1 MINKKN
7 ATFKKFAARC
17 GAYVPDWVDQA
28 FTAAALRDHKGRD
41 RHDLLATALCTEL
54 CSDLIDEGV
63 EALHFYTLNRAELTR
78 NVCRALGVTPQ
89 VALSDVA

>member
-1 MINKKN
+1 VHQS
-7 ATFKKFAARC
+7 FDAAI
-17 GAYVPDWVDQA
+17 
-28 FTAAALRDHKGRD
+28 RDD

-63 EALHFYTLNRAELTR
+63 DTLHFYTLNRAELTR